1 MPPHLSLNLRE
12 RGRSPILPLQLVS
25 DAVVKLQKQSVQLR
39 GDHVLVV
46 ARIPDDGFLT
56 VVGAAADDVG
66 LLGTRNIITELLLNI
81 CQPPSQT
88 HSDSI
93 LPKKIGIVFRPSSIN
108 AVQVESGRA
117 IVDNGGRIVVALQAR
132 NRIERQVMIDELA
145 QIRIAGR
152 NRSVLR
158 VRLQNHSGS
167 QTFQYHQGLLFCL
180 GKLRGGQMAKQ
191 TAESALQQV

>member
-66 LLGTRNIITELLLNI
+66 LLGTRNIITKLLLNI
-81 CQPPSQT
+81 FQPPSQT

-93 LPKKIGIVFRPSSIN
+93 LPKKVGTVFRPASRN
-108 AVQVESGRA
+108 ADKGERGRA
-117 IVDNGGRIVVALQAR
+117 IVD
-132 NRIERQVMIDELA
+132 
-145 QIRIAGR
+145 
-152 NRSVLR
+152 
-158 VRLQNHSGS
+158 
-167 QTFQYHQGLLFCL
+167 
-180 GKLRGGQMAKQ
+180 RGGQIVRARG
-191 TAESALQQV
+191 